1 LPLRRLPIRPER
13 FFDKLKSPIL
23 YSEHMVT
30 DGNEMF
36 AVSCK
41 LGWEDHFQERRS
53 TLSLGP
59 Q

>member
-1 LPLRRLPIRPER
+1 LPIRPER